1 MASAVGDDGEEEDD
15 NDESALLL
23 TAASDNDGGKLTTVP
38 SLLPVSFEA
47 EQDSNEEMETSR
59 ANIIENYEMAKAN
72 NKVAS
77 VYRAIKKMRCV
88 ARH

>member
-1 MASAVGDDGEEEDD
+1 MASALGDDCEEEDVY
-15 NDESALLL
+15 DESALL
-23 TAASDNDGGKLTTVP
+23 TAASDNNGGKHTTVP

-47 EQDSNEEMETSR
+47 VQDSNEEMETSR

-72 NKVAS
+72 NKVAR